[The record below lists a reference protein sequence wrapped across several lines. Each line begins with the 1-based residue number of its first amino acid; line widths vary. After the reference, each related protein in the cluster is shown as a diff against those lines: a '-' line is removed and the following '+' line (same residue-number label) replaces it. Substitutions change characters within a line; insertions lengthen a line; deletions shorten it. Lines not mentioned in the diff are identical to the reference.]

1 MANEIKLKSCVYA
14 VVNVDTGDVIAS
26 ATFRDHARAQLQH
39 AKNKAENPRS
49 LKLFKMKPDKA
60 VR

>member
-1 MANEIKLKSCVYA
+1 MVKEIKLKSGVYA
-14 VVNVDTGDVIAS
+14 VVNVDTGDVLAS

-39 AKNKAENPRS
+39 VKSQSDNPRS
-49 LKLFKMKPDKA
+49 LKLFKMKPEKV